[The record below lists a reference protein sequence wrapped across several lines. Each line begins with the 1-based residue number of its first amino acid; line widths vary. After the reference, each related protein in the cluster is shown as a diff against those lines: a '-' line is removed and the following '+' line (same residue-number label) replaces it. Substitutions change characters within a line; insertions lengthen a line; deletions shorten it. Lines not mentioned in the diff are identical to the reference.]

1 MNDTKEILTRL
12 EDLIFINSVIA
23 TELIRITE
31 NTVGLLRGIE
41 FLDSSSCKPEHNLLN
56 EKIMEIL
63 GKYISGKEIY
73 SALEK
78 HVIKHL
84 K

>member
-1 MNDTKEILTRL
+1 MDDKKEILSRL

-31 NTVGLLRGIE
+31 NTVGLLQGKD
-41 FLDSSSCKPEHNLLN
+41 FLEASSCKPEHNLLN
-56 EKIMEIL
+56 EKIVAIVK
-63 GKYISGKEIY
+63 KYKSSDNSY

-78 HVIKHL
+78 HVLKHL
-84 K
+84 E

>member
-1 MNDTKEILTRL
+1 MDDNKEILSRL
-12 EDLIFINSVIA
+12 EDLIFVNCVIA

-31 NTVGLLRGIE
+31 NTVGILHGKE

-56 EKIMEIL
+56 EKIVGIVK
-63 GKYISGKEIY
+63 KYKSSEDSY

-78 HVIKHL
+78 HVLKHL